1 MLGGACHVL
10 QRDRRRGVVGVSN
23 KVVATHQSP
32 SPLCEADKSS
42 LADLPES
49 ARVGYETARSEDLNY
64 RL

>member
-1 MLGGACHVL
+1 M
-10 QRDRRRGVVGVSN
+10 VGVSN